1 MRRRHITRRHHAIPF
16 ELQLEAPSSPDLFAR
31 HLGFLV
37 GPAIE
42 QDPGRLER
50 VGMTDTERDLARVFT
65 SEPMHDVEHPASK
78 CLDAL
83 VALQGAALQLMHHPF
98 RSPYR
103 DLPERHPLQIATELR
118 LPQRR
123 LHLERNRRG
132 ELGVDDLGG
141 LAGALQRAV
150 HDPLDTAIAQR
161 LSNRRRLRP
170 AEGAEVKAWQVTI
183 ENPVGDFHIGVPHQQ
198 QLGGRTHR
206 VSLSIRSYYDG
217 PYP

>member
-1 MRRRHITRRHHAIPF
+1 AL
-16 ELQLEAPSSPDLFAR
+16 ELQLEAPGAPDLFAR

-50 VGMTDTERDLARVFT
+50 VSMTDTERDLAWVFA

-83 VALQGAALQLMHHPF
+83 VARKRAALQLVHHPF
-98 RSPYR
+98 RSPYW

-123 LHLERNRRG
+123 LHLEGNRRS
-132 ELGVDDLGG
+132 EE
-141 LAGALQRAV
+141 
-150 HDPLDTAIAQR
+150 HT
-161 LSNRRRLRP
+161 
-170 AEGAEVKAWQVTI
+170 
-183 ENPVGDFHIGVPHQQ
+183 
-198 QLGGRTHR
+198 
-206 VSLSIRSYYDG
+206 
-217 PYP
+217 